1 MLLCVVL
8 TSLVAMATSAAI
20 INKEGST
27 VKKLVLFPEKHAWC
41 ETQPIKQ
48 VVGEPGCN
56 SVEVNNN
63 VCLGQC
69 ISYRVPKTYPAEP
82 STDELKYCDVC
93 KPSNSTWQKITLDCP
108 EHPDTPQVSKL
119 VELIEHCRCQA
130 CDNGE
135 DMRLAAAHRQR
146 HAHQRRTEE
155 EEDPPDLQKV
165 VQQRHTP
172 LRSEEDDLGN
182 EDWSDDDDVTY
193 EN

>member
-1 MLLCVVL
+1 MMLLCAVL
-8 TSLVAMATSAAI
+8 TSLVAMATGAAVL
-20 INKEGST
+20 NKEGST

-82 STDELKYCDVC
+82 STEELKYCDVC
-93 KPSNSTWQKITLDCP
+93 KPSNSTWQK
-108 EHPDTPQVSKL
+108 
-119 VELIEHCRCQA
+119 
-130 CDNGE
+130 
-135 DMRLAAAHRQR
+135 R
-146 HAHQRRTEE
+146 HAHQRRAEE
-155 EEDPPDLQKV
+155 TEDPPDLQRD

-172 LRSEEDDLGN
+172 PLRSEERDLGN
-182 EDWSDDDDVTY
+182 EDWADDDDVTY

>member
-93 KPSNSTWQKITLDCP
+93 KPSNSTWQK
-108 EHPDTPQVSKL
+108 
-119 VELIEHCRCQA
+119 A